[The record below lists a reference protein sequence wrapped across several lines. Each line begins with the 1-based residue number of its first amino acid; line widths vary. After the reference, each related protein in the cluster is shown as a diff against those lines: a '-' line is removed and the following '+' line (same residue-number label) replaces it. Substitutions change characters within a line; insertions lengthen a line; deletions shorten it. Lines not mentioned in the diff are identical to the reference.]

1 MSEQTQ
7 YGLIKRKEPTHP
19 VMDLLRVPHQG
30 EALTVSH
37 PAFGSNTFRVNV
49 GEMQKPYSHPETGE
63 RISFREPTTSESISA
78 AAYEFGAMA
87 KPEIFDPKWLQ
98 AGYILK
104 TKEGV
109 FVNPPKDVQGDTIAD
124 EEMLKTMLNGA
135 AKVNGIYLVK
145 NDVALRDFGFAPYE
159 TFRTGI
165 QDCDTFAESGLAR
178 LLEHTEE
185 KIVRNF
191 RKIASPKFYK
201 KGVNVYGFDKV
212 EEPHLRVVGLNSS
225 GGFDGG
231 RLNVDGDG
239 LDDGWGGC
247 AFGVLEETSEAGS
260 PEKS

>member
-1 MSEQTQ
+1 MAETK
-7 YGLIKRKEPTHP
+7 YGVIRQAKPQFP
-19 VMDLLRVPHQG
+19 VRELLVVPHADG
-30 EALTVSH
+30 DLVVSY
-37 PAFGSNTFRVNV
+37 PAFGVDTYQRNIL
-49 GEMQKPYSHPETGE
+49 EMGGDYLHPETEE
-63 RISFREPTTSESISA
+63 RISFRPATTSESISA
-78 AAYEFGAMA
+78 AAYDFKNMA
-87 KPEIFDPKWLQ
+87 KPQIFDPKWLQ